1 MSTTRLHK
9 YDRDLQF
16 TVATLSWR
24 QVQGQGSLHCY
35 IDKQC
40 LVLRNQQNLSA
51 ALMVMTMSGPGFEN
65 SSCKNWDVLW
75 QKLLHSSVWVS
86 NFQAMYIHIHLY
98 TYLCIHTCLWILYIY
113 LFVYVYIYILCI
125 CIYIMYMYVHVY
137 KDVCIYTIYY
147 ISNILNYIY
156 INYIYT
162 YLKLYL
168 SNCSKH
174 SSVTTTIDTTRTTLF
189 LDVFWCSAMLND
201 GKDCHDLTIEWLG
214 SNHRWIKL
222 GLASQANCFGG
233 QIYKDIPPNLE
244 TAQLFDIWYLHRP
257 IFFVRP
263 C

>member
-1 MSTTRLHK
+1 MFPIQLQWTATTFFAASLISTNASISNGAVKARSGTCCASFLIHLRQMSTTRLHK

-113 LFVYVYIYILCI
+113 LFVYVYIYYVYVYILCI
-125 CIYIMYMYVHVY
+125 CMCMYTKMYVY
-137 KDVCIYTIYY
+137 ILYT
-147 ISNILNYIY
+147 
-156 INYIYT
+156 T
-162 YLKLYL
+162 YL
-168 SNCSKH
+168 
-174 SSVTTTIDTTRTTLF
+174 
-189 LDVFWCSAMLND
+189 
-201 GKDCHDLTIEWLG
+201 
-214 SNHRWIKL
+214 
-222 GLASQANCFGG
+222 
-233 QIYKDIPPNLE
+233 IY
-244 TAQLFDIWYLHRP
+244 
-257 IFFVRP
+257 
-263 C
+263 